1 MVTLVNAGIPSTK
14 KSIIRE
20 AANQVR
26 TKYKEDSVPNCN
38 VAIPKL

>member
-20 AANQVR
+20 AANQLR
-26 TKYKEDSVPNCN
+26 TKYKENSVPNCN